1 VTDPIRYCPRCG
13 KAVEDQVKFGKM
25 RRVCPACGYVHFAN
39 PKVAVVTFLNQN
51 REILLVKRGVD
62 PERGKWAL
70 PGGFVDLGEDPQL
83 AAVREAEEET
93 GLTVEITG
101 LLDVTFP
108 PNGVIVI
115 SYAGK
120 VIGGTLCAAD
130 DVEAC
135 CWFKPDDLPDLAF
148 DSTRRL
154 IGLWIDNLN
163 TQEKPVG

>member
-1 VTDPIRYCPRCG
+1 MEPIHFCPRCG
-13 KAVEDQVKFGKM
+13 HQVDDQLKFGKM
-25 RRVCPACGYVHFAN
+25 RRVCPDCGYIHFAN
-39 PKVAVVTFLNQN
+39 PKVAVVTFITRD
-51 REILLVKRGVD
+51 REVLLVKRGVD

-70 PGGFVDLGEDPQL
+70 PGGFVDLGEDPAL
-83 AAVREAEEET
+83 AAVRETEEET
-93 GLTVEITG
+93 GLTVEITR

-115 SYAGK
+115 SYAAR

-135 CWFKPDDLPDLAF
+135 GWFQPGELPDLAF

-154 IGLWIDNLN
+154 IGKWMDNFN
-163 TQEKPVG
+163 TQENSVG